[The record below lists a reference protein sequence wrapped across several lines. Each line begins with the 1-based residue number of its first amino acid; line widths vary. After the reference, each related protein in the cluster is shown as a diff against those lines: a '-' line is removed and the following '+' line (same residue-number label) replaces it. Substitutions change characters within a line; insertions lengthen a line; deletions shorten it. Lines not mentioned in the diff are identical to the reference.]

1 MHVSSMERH
10 YYQCKSAEINYPHQG
25 NNVNHKTLAV
35 PFTVALLA
43 SCGGGEG
50 SFFGDGGARVLLEGP
65 IMGQQRTVC
74 VDQPPVQMTP
84 AALQA
89 EIDKYLFKSI
99 RFDNGATVNKKIEGD
114 RSCAYKLSPY
124 QTISWAKFVAGAEN
138 QQLQDWGTFT
148 ASVTSTGQRQVTV
161 CVWDNECEDG
171 DIIALQVN
179 GNSIGSVELR
189 NAQQCFAVNVN
200 SGLNYLGVLAV
211 NGTGFKGN
219 CNFGDRNTGVVSV
232 RGATGQS
239 QQTYS
244 VTGGQGSYG
253 AMQIVN

>member
-1 MHVSSMERH
+1 M
-10 YYQCKSAEINYPHQG
+10 NY
-25 NNVNHKTLAV
+25 KALALSCI
-35 PFTVALLA
+35 VAPLA
-43 SCGGGEG
+43 ACGGGDLI
-50 SFFGDGGARVLLEGP
+50 GDGGARVLLEGP

-84 AALQA
+84 AELQA

-114 RSCAYKLSPY
+114 RSCAYRLSPY
-124 QTISWAKFVAGAEN
+124 QTVSWVNFVAGAEN
-138 QQLQDWGTFT
+138 QQLQDWGTFS
-148 ASVTSTGQRQVTV
+148 ASVTSAGQRQVTV
-161 CVWDNECEDG
+161 CVFDNECEDG
-171 DIIALQVN
+171 DIIELQVN
-179 GNSIGSVELR
+179 GGSVGSVELR
-189 NAQQCFAVNVN
+189 NAQQCFALDVN
-200 SGLNYLGVLAV
+200 SGLNYLGVRAV

-219 CNFGDRNTGVVSV
+219 CSFADRNTGVVRVS
-232 RGATGQS
+232 GASGES